1 MTASMMLK
9 NESGEI
15 VGFVLQRKG
24 RLIYRIKGQGD
35 AAGMTLLEQG
45 EEAAELSICCDGQ
58 EHEAAYDGMQ
68 SDGAYVTIGTV
79 PFAWSNR
86 RAKELC
92 ALKRGHEEKKNSG
105 KSEME
110 CKKDDSTSV
119 YQRDEVSGREP
130 MRRTLPE
137 RRWPPPVCW
146 PQARYGSGVWG
157 ETEVGG

>member
-58 EHEAAYDGMQ
+58 
-68 SDGAYVTIGTV
+68 
-79 PFAWSNR
+79 
-86 RAKELC
+86 
-92 ALKRGHEEKKNSG
+92 
-105 KSEME
+105 
-110 CKKDDSTSV
+110 
-119 YQRDEVSGREP
+119 
-130 MRRTLPE
+130 
-137 RRWPPPVCW
+137 
-146 PQARYGSGVWG
+146 
-157 ETEVGG
+157 